1 LAETLRTSGR
11 KVISMPIL
19 PPAISDQWLQIVP
32 SIDLRQDDNP

>member
-19 PPAISDQWLQIVP
+19 PPAISDQWRQIVP
-32 SIDLRQDDNP
+32 GIDPRQHDTV